1 MTNKIAYTL
10 LLVFAFAMR
19 ALAAT
24 PNVAY
29 VAYNGLDTH
38 PCSRSAPCQTITHA
52 LAIVSTGGIVSIVG
66 SGGYDAFTVTRAVTV
81 EAEPGV
87 VASIDVPASGTG
99 VTVNAA
105 STDLVTLRSIT
116 LHGSAGTGTG
126 FQINSVGRLT
136 VEDCVSRNLTY
147 GLAYVASTGGELV
160 VNGGTFEGSDTGLYI
175 VSTGAAAAI
184 DRVTVFG
191 GSHHA
196 GIDAAAN
203 IVTVTNSLI
212 TDDGGAGAN
221 QGEGVQIDGGT
232 VVLEND
238 VISHFTS
245 GVRNFG
251 TVYLS
256 SCNITE
262 NIQGVWTFNSSAF
275 SRGNNSIVTNGSDV
289 VGTLTPFSA
298 Q

>member
-1 MTNKIAYTL
+1 
-10 LLVFAFAMR
+10 
-19 ALAAT
+19 
-24 PNVAY
+24 
-29 VAYNGLDTH
+29 
-38 PCSRSAPCQTITHA
+38 
-52 LAIVSTGGIVSIVG
+52 
-66 SGGYDAFTVTRAVTV
+66 
-81 EAEPGV
+81 
-87 VASIDVPASGTG
+87 
-99 VTVNAA
+99 
-105 STDLVTLRSIT
+105 
-116 LHGSAGTGTG
+116 
-126 FQINSVGRLT
+126 
-136 VEDCVSRNLTY
+136 
-147 GLAYVASTGGELV
+147 
-160 VNGGTFEGSDTGLYI
+160 
-175 VSTGAAAAI
+175 
-184 DRVTVFG
+184 
-191 GSHHA
+191 
-196 GIDAAAN
+196 
-203 IVTVTNSLI
+203 LI

-256 SCNITE
+256 ACNITE